1 MSAPVVPQNPH
12 PAPPAHPRGRYLAR
26 LSLLALGVVYGD
38 IGTSPLYALQQA
50 FHGQH
55 GIPVTQGNVLGVLSL
70 IFWALILI
78 VTVKY
83 HVVIIRADNKGEGG
97 VLALMAMVQGSR
109 IARGLSP
116 RRIMIVL
123 GIFGAAL
130 LYADGALTPA
140 VSVLSAVEGLS
151 IAAPTLQPRVILAI
165 TLAILVALFL
175 FQSRGTA
182 GIGAI
187 FGPVMLVWFGT
198 IAVLGLNG
206 ILKHPAVVGA
216 VLPTH
221 AIRFLAEDPGRGLI
235 VLGAVFLVVTGGEA
249 LYADLGHFGHTAIQ
263 LAWFT
268 IPLPALLLNYF
279 GQGALLLTN
288 PEAAANPFYLLAPAK
303 LLIPL
308 IPLATVAAIIASQAV
323 ISGAFSLTRQ
333 AVQLGYIPRMEIEHT
348 SSREIGQI
356 YVPSVNK
363 MLAVLTI
370 ALVLYF
376 QTASNLAGAYGVALS
391 TLMALTT
398 VMFYV
403 MSREVWGWSFA
414 KAAVVSGSFLIVDLT
429 FLAANALK
437 IWHGGWVPLVIAI
450 ALYFVMITW
459 KKGREILAKRMMEK
473 TVPLKLLL
481 ADLAAEPPVRVP
493 GTAVFMYGSSDGTP
507 PALVLNLTHNK
518 VLHEKIVF
526 LTVMTEDVPH
536 VGGEQRVT
544 VKRSGKGFHNVTA
557 RYGFMQDPDIN
568 EILAACKTNGLS
580 IPLEGTTFFLG
591 RETLIASDRPGMA
604 MWRERLFSFMS
615 RNALRATAFFKI
627 PPNQVFEVGA
637 YVEL

>member
-1 MSAPVVPQNPH
+1 
-12 PAPPAHPRGRYLAR
+12 
-26 LSLLALGVVYGD
+26 VYGD
-38 IGTSPLYALQQA
+38 IGTSPLYALREA

-55 GIPVTQGNVLGVLSL
+55 GIPVTTGNVFGVLSL
-70 IFWALILI
+70 IFWSLILI

-97 VLALMAMVQGSR
+97 VLALMALVNGSR
-109 IARGLSP
+109 LARGLTP

-140 VSVLSAVEGLS
+140 ISVLSAVEGLE
-151 IAAPTLQPRVILAI
+151 IVAPALQHWVIWI
-165 TLAILVALFL
+165 TLAILIGLFML
-175 FQSRGTA
+175 QSRGTA

-187 FGPVMLVWFGT
+187 FGPVMLVWFAA
-198 IAVLGLNG
+198 IAVLGMSG
-206 ILKHPAVVGA
+206 IMRHPAVVGA

-221 AIRFLAEDPGRGLI
+221 AVRFLAEDPGRGLL
-235 VLGAVFLVVTGGEA
+235 VLGAVFLAVTGGEA
-249 LYADLGHFGHTAIQ
+249 LYADLGHFGHSAIQ

-268 IPLPALLLNYF
+268 IPLPALMLNYF
-279 GQGALLLTN
+279 GQGALLLTE
-288 PEAAANPFYLLAPAK
+288 PGAAANPFYLLAPAK
-303 LLIPL
+303 ALYLM
-308 IPLATVAAIIASQAV
+308 IPLATAATIIASQAI

-333 AVQLGYIPRMEIEHT
+333 AVQLGYIPRLEIEHT

-356 YVPSVNK
+356 YVPTVNK
-363 MLAVLTI
+363 LLMILTI
-370 ALVLYF
+370 ALVLGF
-376 QTASNLAGAYGVALS
+376 QTSSNLAGAYGVALS

-403 MSREVWGWSFA
+403 MSREVWGWSIL
-414 KAAVVSGSFLIVDLT
+414 KAAAVSGTFLIVDLT
-429 FLAANALK
+429 FLVSNALK
-437 IWHGGWVPLVIAI
+437 IWHGGWVPLAI
-450 ALYFVMITW
+450 AVALYLVMITW
-459 KKGREILAKRMMEK
+459 KRGREILSRRMMEK

-493 GTAVFMYGSSDGTP
+493 GTAVFMYGSADGTP
-507 PALVLNLTHNK
+507 PALVLNLAHNK
-518 VLHEKIVF
+518 VLHEKVVF
-526 LTVMTEDVPH
+526 LTVITEDVPH
-536 VGGEQRVT
+536 VGDDQRVT
-544 VKRSGKGFHNVTA
+544 VKRSGKGFHTVIA
-557 RYGFMQDPDIN
+557 RYGFMQDPDIR
-568 EILAACKTNGLS
+568 EVLAACKKSHLD

-604 MWRERLFSFMS
+604 MWREHLFAFMS
-615 RNALRATAFFKI
+615 RNALRATAFFRI